1 MAGLLTRVIR
11 IIITIA
17 ISIIIIMAISAISI
31 HTKSIDPP
39 SRGLQ
44 SLGFRVPKP

>member
-11 IIITIA
+11 IIITTA
-17 ISIIIIMAISAISI
+17 MSIIIIIVILATSI